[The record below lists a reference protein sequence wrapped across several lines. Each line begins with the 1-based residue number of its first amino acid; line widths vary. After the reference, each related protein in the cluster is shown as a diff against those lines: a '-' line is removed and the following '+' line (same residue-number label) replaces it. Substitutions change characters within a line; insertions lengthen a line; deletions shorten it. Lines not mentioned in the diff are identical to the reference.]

1 MPRTANGSVEA
12 LHPIAVA
19 ASRSGLTPD
28 VLRVWER
35 RYRAFQP
42 ARTAGGQRMY
52 SDDDLR
58 RIWLLAAAT
67 RAGRN
72 IGSVARLPTDELAR
86 MVEHDEA
93 AALRV
98 PAAPDTDRIDLSR
111 ELEAVRALDAAA
123 LGAVL
128 RHALA
133 RSGVPAFIERHVPAL
148 MRAVGDAWTDG
159 TMTIAHEHLA
169 SAVVLPLVLESARL
183 TPARADAPRL
193 IAATPA
199 GEPHAVGAALAGAAA
214 AVDGW
219 IVIYLGAEV
228 PAADIAAAAAASGAR
243 MVAVSIVHMP
253 DLTHTVGEVRALR
266 AALPPD
272 VPLVIGGAGAA
283 RLGAK
288 VRGAGVT
295 SCASLGDFHDVLAR
309 TARDSRR

>member
-1 MPRTANGSVEA
+1 MPRTASGPVEA

-72 IGSVARLPTDELAR
+72 IGSVARLPTEELAR

-93 AALRV
+93 AALRL
-98 PAAPDTDRIDLSR
+98 PAAPEAEGLDLSR
-111 ELEAVRALDAAA
+111 ELDAVRALDAAA
-123 LGAVL
+123 LGTVL

-133 RSGVPAFIERHVPAL
+133 RNGVPHFIERHVPAL

-169 SAVVLPLVLESARL
+169 SAVVLPLVLETVRL
-183 TPARADAPRL
+183 APARDDAPRL

-199 GEPHAVGAALAGAAA
+199 GEPHSVGAALAGAAA
-214 AVDGW
+214 AVEGW
-219 IVIYLGAEV
+219 NVIYLGAEV
-228 PAADIAAAAAASGAR
+228 PAADIAAAAAASGALV
-243 MVAVSIVHMP
+243 VAISIVHMP
-253 DLTHTVGEVRALR
+253 DLTHTAGEVRTLR

-272 VPLVIGGAGAA
+272 VQLVIGGAGAV
-283 RLGAK
+283 RLGQK

-295 SCASLGDFHDVLAR
+295 SCATLADFHAVLYRAAKEAGR
-309 TARDSRR
+309 